1 MQASRNNQPRC
12 FFLFSRGLG
21 AGALGD
27 ASPKGSCGR
36 FSGLLWFV
44 ISAVDID
51 VFSGD

>member
-1 MQASRNNQPRC
+1 MQASTTDQARR
-12 FFLFSRGLG
+12 FFLFGCGFG

-36 FSGLLWFV
+36 FSGLLWVV

-51 VFSGD
+51 VFSGN